1 MKFYNSL
8 GPNPQVVRMFAAE
21 SGMTLNTVEVDLMA
35 GENRQDD
42 YLVRNPAGQLP
53 CMELDDGSHISEIL
67 AICEYLDEMNS
78 GGTLI
83 GDTPEERANTRM
95 WTRRIDL
102 NICEPLANG
111 FRFSEGIDLFRDF
124 LGRNRRFHGIHV
136 GDELQ
141 EFSPRELVVQ
151 VGHVRYIAQQTIG
164 GAVTGHQVVAAQSNG
179 PRTGAQQANDHLDR
193 RGLASAVGPQKG
205 KQFAARTFER

>member
-21 SGMTLNTVEVDLMA
+21 SGMTLDTVEVDLMA

-111 FRFSEGIDLFRDF
+111 FRFSEGIDLFKSRIMVLPDAAEG
-124 LGRNRRFHGIHV
+124 LKAIAQDRISWLDGQIADR
-136 GDELQ
+136 Q
-141 EFSPRELVVQ
+141 
-151 VGHVRYIAQQTIG
+151 YIAGDSLTLADILLFCFLAFGANVGQPLNPDNKNIG
-164 GAVTGHQVVAAQSNG
+164 AWFERMQS
-179 PRTGAQQANDHLDR
+179 R
-193 RGLASAVGPQKG
+193 ASAT
-205 KQFAARTFER
+205 A